1 MQENKELWSVSDI
14 MKRYNISRMTI
25 HRRVKEGTLTP
36 VNMAPALRRQH
47 RLMFK
52 QREVLAAFGEPI
64 NQAA

>member
-1 MQENKELWSVSDI
+1 MQENKELWSVADI

-36 VNMAPALRRQH
+36 INATPALKRQH
-47 RLMFK
+47 RLMFNSSD
-52 QREVLAAFGEPI
+52 VLAAFGKPI